1 MLREWKEFEMGSV
14 VTFEWAR
21 ELPKDEVPL
30 FLVVGDRD
38 PRAFEPLQDF
48 KVYQIYCYYSNN
60 EDKNTCGW
68 INKVF
73 NMPGRKLIKLNI

>member
-30 FLVVGDRD
+30 FLVVGIVTQELSSPCKISR
-38 PRAFEPLQDF
+38 
-48 KVYQIYCYYSNN
+48 S
-60 EDKNTCGW
+60 
-68 INKVF
+68 
-73 NMPGRKLIKLNI
+73 IKYIAIIRIMKIKTLAVG